1 MTEDKWDK
9 ELEEKLK
16 DKADSLE
23 PKIRGEEYFM
33 DMLHKNKANNVEFVR
48 LLDWF
53 NEKSPKLKLK
63 FTEEMRYVAATEE
76 QFRSLR
82 YFTKEA
88 VYWLIHEEL
97 NGWQWFTKPKYIM
110 IEMREALDW
119 PHEKTG
125 FCFSIEHNFSKYRAS
140 RTGVKTAEIAEVL
153 KEVLMAILVDGKH
166 EFWKY

>member
-16 DKADSLE
+16 DKAESLE
-23 PKIRGEEYFM
+23 PKFLGEEYYM
-33 DMLHKNKANNVEFVR
+33 DMLHRNKANNVEFVR

-63 FTEEMRYVAATEE
+63 FTYEMHYAQATED
-76 QFRSLR
+76 QLMSLR
-82 YFTKEA
+82 YNNEA

-97 NGWQWFTKPKYIM
+97 SGWQWFTKPKYIM
-110 IEMREALDW
+110 IEMKEALSF

-125 FCFSIEHNFSKYRAS
+125 YCFSIEHNFSKYRAS